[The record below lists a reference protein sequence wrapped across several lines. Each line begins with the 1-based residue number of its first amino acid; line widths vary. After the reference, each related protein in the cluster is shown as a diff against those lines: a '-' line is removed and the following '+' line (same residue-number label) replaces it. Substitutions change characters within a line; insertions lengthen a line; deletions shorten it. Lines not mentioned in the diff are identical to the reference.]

1 MCLGVKDLNSMSLCV
16 FSADQLTGCTCDA
29 ADWLGG
35 DKGKLQLQVD
45 VFSQPSVLGK
55 RGWFFSPV
63 LFFSSV
69 WKQIFCFSPIV
80 AGING

>member
-16 FSADQLTGCTCDA
+16 FSADQLTGCTCVA

-35 DKGKLQLQVD
+35 DKWKLQLQVD

-55 RGWFFSPV
+55 RGFFFFHFV
-63 LFFSSV
+63 FLFSLEAD
-69 WKQIFCFSPIV
+69 FCFSPIV